1 MGWKCGSGGLGR
13 ALTGPVSWGNL
24 MTMRLRAARLSDLEH
39 LYEMAKLTGG
49 GFTNLPADRKALS
62 GKLERAAGAFA
73 NTVEELADE
82 QFVLVLEDV
91 QTGTVRGTCQLM
103 TQVGQQ
109 WPFYSYRLNTL
120 TQYSQELDR
129 TVRTEMLNLVTDL
142 EGYSEVGGLFL
153 HPNERAGG
161 LGLLLARS
169 RYLFIAM
176 HRARFAEKV
185 IAELRGI
192 IDERGDSPFWDN
204 VAGRFFGMGF
214 NEADYF
220 NAINGNQFIAD
231 LMPKYPVYVAMLD
244 EDARKVIGTPHL
256 SGRAAMRMLEN
267 EGFRYDGYVDIF
279 DGGPTMV
286 AVTDQVKS
294 VSDSQSATIASVDID
309 EGERAII
316 ATGKLDTFRA
326 CYGARAFDGDGGVAI
341 DSLAADTLDVAPGDT
356 VWSVAR

>member
-1 MGWKCGSGGLGR
+1 MS
-13 ALTGPVSWGNL
+13 
-24 MTMRLRAARLSDLEH
+24 MRLRAARLSDLEH

-49 GFTNLPADRKALS
+49 GFTNLPADRNALS
-62 GKLERAAGAFA
+62 GKLERAAKAFA
-73 NTVEELADE
+73 NTVDELADE

-91 QTGTVRGTCQLM
+91 ETGAVRGTCQLM
-103 TQVGQQ
+103 SKVGQQ

-142 EGYSEVGGLFL
+142 EGTSEVGGLFL

-169 RYLFIAM
+169 RYLFVAM
-176 HRARFAEKV
+176 HRARFADKI

-204 VAGRFFGMGF
+204 VAGRFFGMNF

-244 EDARKVIGTPHL
+244 HDARKVIGTPHL

-267 EGFRYDGYVDIF
+267 EGFRYEGYVDIF

-294 VSDSQSATIASVDID
+294 VSESRSATLSAVDIE

-316 ATGKLDTFRA
+316 ATGTLATFRA
-326 CYGARAFDGDGGVAI
+326 CYGARAFDEDGGIAI
-341 DSLAADTLDVAPGDT
+341 DSHAADTLDVSPGDT

>member
-1 MGWKCGSGGLGR
+1 MSF
-13 ALTGPVSWGNL
+13 
-24 MTMRLRAARLSDLEH
+24 RLRAARPSDLEH

-62 GKLERAAGAFA
+62 AKLERAAEAFA
-73 NTVEELADE
+73 NSGDELVDE
-82 QFVLVLEDV
+82 QFVLVLENT
-91 QTGTVRGTCQLM
+91 QTGAVRGTCQLM
-103 TQVGQQ
+103 TKVGQQ

-142 EGYSEVGGLFL
+142 EASSEVGGLFL

-169 RYLFIAM
+169 RYLFVAM
-176 HRARFAEKV
+176 HRARFADR
-185 IAELRGI
+185 ILAELRGI

-204 VAGRFFGMGF
+204 VAGRFFGMSF

-231 LMPKYPVYVAMLD
+231 LMPKHPVYVAMLR
-244 EDARKVIGTPHL
+244 EEARSAIGVPHPN
-256 SGRAAMRMLEN
+256 GRAAMRMLEN
-267 EGFRYDGYVDIF
+267 EGFVYDGYVDIF
-279 DGGPTMV
+279 DGGPTVV
-286 AVTDQVKS
+286 AMTDQVKS
-294 VSDSQSATIASVDID
+294 VRESVSSTLTTMDVE
-309 EGERAII
+309 EGERAIL

-326 CYGARAFDGDGGVAI
+326 CYGARQLDGDGGVAI
-341 DSLAADTLDVAPGDT
+341 DSVAADTLDVSPGDT
-356 VWSVAR
+356 IWSVAR